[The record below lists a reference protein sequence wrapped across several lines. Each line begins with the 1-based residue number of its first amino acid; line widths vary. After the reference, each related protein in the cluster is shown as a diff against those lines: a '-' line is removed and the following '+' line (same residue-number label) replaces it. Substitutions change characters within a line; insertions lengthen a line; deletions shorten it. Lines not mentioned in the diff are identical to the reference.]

1 MKTVRAKRILH
12 FEPACTHSNEIKR
25 EKEMLGEFF
34 HFRILKLLER
44 LPAGK
49 GRLKTV

>member
-1 MKTVRAKRILH
+1 MKTVRAKRISHQKL
-12 FEPACTHSNEIKR
+12 ACTHSKAFKG

-44 LPAGK
+44 
-49 GRLKTV
+49 